1 MSEDSDV
8 DGPETSTSSPVGRLD
23 NRDAQLSKKHPRG
36 PRKSYCW
43 ERTETQS
50 FLSDSSQQKPIFH
63 AALIPESASVC
74 DKGALNVLQR

>member
-1 MSEDSDV
+1 MHSSQKSILEDPERVTAGSE
-8 DGPETSTSSPVGRLD
+8 
-23 NRDAQLSKKHPRG
+23 QKPRH
-36 PRKSYCW
+36 
-43 ERTETQS
+43 